1 MIDPIFRNILVDI
14 KDDVK
19 TIAQRIECVDS
30 ELITNAIKSQMF

>member
-1 MIDPIFRNILVDI
+1 MIDPISRKILVGI

-19 TIAQRIECVDS
+19 IIAQRIECVDN